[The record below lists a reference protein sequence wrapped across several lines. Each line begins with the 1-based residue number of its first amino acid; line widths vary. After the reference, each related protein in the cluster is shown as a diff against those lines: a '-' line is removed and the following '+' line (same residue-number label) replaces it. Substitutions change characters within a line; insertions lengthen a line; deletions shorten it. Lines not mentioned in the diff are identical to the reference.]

1 MSSSPSSRIIN
12 NEEHSRCQSFQM
24 YSIDPTNI
32 PEVCLIPM
40 TSHLF
45 LGTFTY
51 VAGIILYLSASV
63 STVLCTSCLLFK
75 LRFDT
80 EFYSCQTST
89 LIPRQL
95 IGTPLINTY
104 PLYRLTVITTR
115 QRLAIGGSYFYIFR
129 CSKQHILLTP
139 KFDVYNM

>member
-1 MSSSPSSRIIN
+1 MSSSPSSGIIN

-45 LGTFTY
+45 PGTSTY
-51 VAGIILYLSASV
+51 VAGIILYLSAIV
-63 STVLCTSCLLFK
+63 STVLRTSCLLSK

-80 EFYSCQTST
+80 EFDSCQTST

-95 IGTPLINTY
+95 IGTSLINTY
-104 PLYRLTVITTR
+104 PLYLLTSF
-115 QRLAIGGSYFYIFR
+115 LMFR
-129 CSKQHILLTP
+129 CWPVEI
-139 KFDVYNM
+139 